1 MRKEQIIGITG
12 NETIIGAGVRVKGNL
27 TSEHDMII
35 DGMLVGNVK
44 TKGAITVGV
53 NSIIKG
59 NLVGRDIT
67 VSGQLEGDIKASN
80 LAAIGETGRV
90 RGNIACSEI
99 AIASGAIFLG
109 TNVMTMVGPAQP
121 LGAEE
126 EPASSQDEA

>member
-1 MRKEQIIGITG
+1 MRKEQVIGITG
-12 NETIIGAGVRVKGNL
+12 NETIIGAGVKVKGNL

-35 DGMLVGNVK
+35 DGILVGNIK
-44 TKGAITVGV
+44 TKGALTVGV

-67 VSGQLEGDIKASN
+67 ISGQLDGDIKATN
-80 LAAIGETGRV
+80 LAAITETGRV

-109 TNVMTMVGPAQP
+109 TNIMTMVEPAQS
-121 LGAEE
+121 LSEE
-126 EPASSQDEA
+126 ELATSQDEA